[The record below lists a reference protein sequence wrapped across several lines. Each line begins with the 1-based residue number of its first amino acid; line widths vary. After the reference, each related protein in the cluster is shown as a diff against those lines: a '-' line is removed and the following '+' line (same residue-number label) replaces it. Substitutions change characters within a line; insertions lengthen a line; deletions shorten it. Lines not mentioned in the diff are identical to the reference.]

1 MDDKII
7 APLLP
12 LNLHQQTGIF
22 SLGSFSFVLLAFS
35 PLNFHAIAFT
45 LP

>member
-22 SLGSFSFVLLAFS
+22 SLASALCYWLSHL
-35 PLNFHAIAFT
+35 
-45 LP
+45 